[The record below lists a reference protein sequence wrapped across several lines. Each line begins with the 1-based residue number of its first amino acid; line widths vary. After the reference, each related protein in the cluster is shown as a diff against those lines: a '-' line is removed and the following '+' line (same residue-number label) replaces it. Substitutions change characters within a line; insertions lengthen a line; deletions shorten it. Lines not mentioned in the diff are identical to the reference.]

1 MENGDTAIPNWFFF
15 LEAIFYFSY
24 RMLDEM
30 DGKQSR
36 RIGAS
41 SPLGLLFDHGCDAFV
56 MGFQTMVCFK
66 CLQLGYNTVS
76 IITFMLTIS
85 SFHFSTL
92 EEYYIGGLFL
102 RPGNG
107 VSDGSLLIYSIFIYF
122 GIYGNDWVLSP
133 IFGEG
138 SI

>member
-1 MENGDTAIPNWFFF
+1 
-15 LEAIFYFSY
+15 
-24 RMLDEM
+24 
-30 DGKQSR
+30 
-36 RIGAS
+36 
-41 SPLGLLFDHGCDAFV
+41 
-56 MGFQTMVCFK
+56 MGFETMVCSK
-66 CLQLGYNTVS
+66 CLQPGYNTAS

-107 VSDGSLLIYSIFIYF
+107 VSDGSLMIFSVFIYC
-122 GIYGNDWVLSP
+122 GIYGNDWVFYP